1 MAHFDPTNA
10 TIEVHTFKEGLL
22 SAMGHDLKILVTRF
36 SIDLSADQSTLTA
49 TFDPSSLKVASVLNG
64 NELSAKDK
72 AEIEANIRKKV
83 LHPDK
88 YPEIRFVSTAIE
100 AHGEG
105 LRITGDL
112 LLHGASR
119 TLSVVSRR
127 EGGKQ
132 IVEVPL
138 HQPDFG
144 IKPYKAP
151 LGVIKIK
158 PEVQVKITAEA

>member
-10 TIEVHTFKEGLL
+10 TVEVQTFKEGLL

-100 AHGEG
+100 AHD
-105 LRITGDL
+105 LRRAATASSTAPRGRSASSAAARA
-112 LLHGASR
+112 ASR
-119 TLSVVSRR
+119 SSRSR
-127 EGGKQ
+127 STSPTSGSS
-132 IVEVPL
+132 PTRRRSASSRSSL
-138 HQPDFG
+138 RSR
-144 IKPYKAP
+144 
-151 LGVIKIK
+151 
-158 PEVQVKITAEA
+158 